1 MTTQYTWTI
10 SALDC
15 IPDVNGMKDYCV
27 TSHWRCTGD
36 DGEGHSGQVYSTVSF
51 TVDPEKPNYTPY
63 DELTQEEVI
72 AWTQA
77 ALGEEQVTAIYTS
90 IDSQIQN
97 QIDPPIVVLPLPW
110 LTPAPTPV

>member
-1 MTTQYTWTI
+1 MSNTYVWSI
-10 SALDC
+10 SCLDC
-15 IPDVNGMKDYCV
+15 IPQVGDLKDYCV
-27 TSHWRCTGD
+27 VSHWSCSGTDGTFTG
-36 DGEGHSGQVYSTVSF
+36 SCYSTVSF

-63 DELTQEEVI
+63 DELTEEEVI